1 MRLNERQI
9 RAITDTAAAVFGP
22 DASVRLFG
30 SRVDDS
36 LTGGDVDLHV
46 EVAPGRRSFAN
57 ESRFRVAL
65 GDRLGDEKIDV
76 VVHERGEPLRAI
88 DRLAETTGVSL
99 SNAEAAA
106 QSRDQV
112 ETQGPELTDLAK
124 EFLAEALAMADAV
137 AVRLRRSQERLGH
150 LFPVAASVIGSMR
163 EDDLESIDALIKRV
177 ENLQDILQRR
187 VFRALLMAEG
197 EAVRGE
203 PAPAI
208 AERLEARGA
217 IVSAAQ
223 WKDLADL
230 RNRLAHDYPLNP
242 DIQADR
248 INGAFAAIAPLIGTL
263 DQIRQYI
270 ARTSLPDAPG

>member
-1 MRLNERQI
+1 MRLNEREV
-9 RAITDTAAAVFGP
+9 RTITYTAAAVFGP
-22 DASVRLFG
+22 HASVRLFG
-30 SRVDDS
+30 SRVDDRRR
-36 LTGGDVDLHV
+36 GGDIDLHV
-46 EVAPGRRSFAN
+46 EVKPGRRSLAT
-57 ESRFRVAL
+57 EARFRVAL

-76 VVHERGEPLRAI
+76 VVHERGEPLRPI
-88 DRLAETTGVSL
+88 DRLAATTGVSL
-99 SNAEAAA
+99 SNAAAAA

-112 ETQGPELTDLAK
+112 ETQGPESTDLAK
-124 EFLAEALAMADAV
+124 KFLAEALGKADTV
-137 AVRLRRSQERLGH
+137 AVRLRRSQERLGR

-187 VFRALLMAEG
+187 VFRALLMAKG
-197 EAVRGE
+197 EAVRGQ

-208 AERLEARGA
+208 ADRLEARGA

-223 WKDLADL
+223 WKNLADL

-242 DIQADR
+242 DLQADR
-248 INGAFAAIAPLIGTL
+248 INGAFAAIAPLTGTL

-270 ARTSLPDAPG
+270 ARPSLPDAPG

>member
-36 LTGGDVDLHV
+36 LSGGDIDLHV
-46 EVAPGRRSFAN
+46 EVEPGRRSFAS

-76 VVHERGEPLRAI
+76 VVHERGEPLRPI
-88 DRLAETTGVSL
+88 DRLAEATGVMLDRSGAVAL
-99 SNAEAAA
+99 SDNNKMG
-106 QSRDQV
+106 
-112 ETQGPELTDLAK
+112 QGSLTDLAK
-124 EFLAEALAMADAV
+124 DFLAEALAMADAV
-137 AVRLRRSQERLGH
+137 AVRLRKSQEDLAGILPIEAHALAELGNQEH
-150 LFPVAASVIGSMR
+150 AN
-163 EDDLESIDALIKRV
+163 IDALIKRV

-197 EAVRGE
+197 EAVRGQ

-208 AERLEARGA
+208 ADLLEARGA
-217 IVSAAQ
+217 IASAEQ
-223 WKDLADL
+223 WKDLAGL

-248 INGAFAAIAPLIGTL
+248 INGAFAAIALLTATL

-270 ARTSLPDAPG
+270 ARTSPPDAPG

>member
-1 MRLNERQI
+1 MRLKEREI

-36 LTGGDVDLHV
+36 LTGGDIDLYV
-46 EVAPGRRSFAN
+46 EVEPGRRSFAK

-76 VVHERGEPLRAI
+76 VVHERGEPLRPI

-99 SNAEAAA
+99 SNAGTTV
-106 QSRDQV
+106 QPPDQV
-112 ETQGPELTDLAK
+112 ENRGAELTDLAK
-124 EFLAEALAMADAV
+124 EFLVEAVAMADAV

-150 LFPVAASVIGSMR
+150 LFPVSAADIGAMT
-163 EDDLESIDALIKRV
+163 EDDLETIDALIKRV

-217 IVSAAQ
+217 IASAAQ

-230 RNRLAHDYPLNP
+230 RNRLAHDYPLHP

-248 INGAFAAIAPLIGTL
+248 INGAYAAIAPLIGTL

-270 ARTSLPDAPG
+270 ARTSAPDAPG